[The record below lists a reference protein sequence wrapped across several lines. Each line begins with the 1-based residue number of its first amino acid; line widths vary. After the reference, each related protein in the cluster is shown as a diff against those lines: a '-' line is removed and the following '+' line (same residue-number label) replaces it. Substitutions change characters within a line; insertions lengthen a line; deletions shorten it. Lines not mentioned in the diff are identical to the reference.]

1 MMDTYI
7 DIDGNKGENTK
18 GKDQFAFGIPKTA
31 SAATIGRIDGNF
43 GSYSWEEDLNTRE
56 KALNK
61 CKQEKQYCAK
71 LLEYDNWEFKD
82 DYPY

>member
-31 SAATIGRIDGNF
+31 SAATMGRIDGN
-43 GSYSWEEDLNTRE
+43 SKMIIHT
-56 KALNK
+56 
-61 CKQEKQYCAK
+61 
-71 LLEYDNWEFKD
+71 KD
-82 DYPY
+82 

>member
-43 GSYSWEEDLNTRE
+43 GSYSWDEDLNTRAE
-56 KALNK
+56 ALNK
-61 CKQEKQYCAK
+61 CKQDTHYCAK